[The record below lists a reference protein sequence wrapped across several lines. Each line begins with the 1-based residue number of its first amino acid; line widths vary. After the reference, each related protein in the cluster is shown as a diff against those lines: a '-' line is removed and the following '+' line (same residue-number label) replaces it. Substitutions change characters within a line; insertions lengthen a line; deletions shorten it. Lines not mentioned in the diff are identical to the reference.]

1 MQPEMGW
8 LIGVALVSPF
18 AFYLGRLHKRRH
30 GGKIPLKTQ
39 LKRLGIA
46 TAALWLGLL
55 AAIVFADTPKPPLL
69 ASAVRSGGW
78 RLSGKEIALPQ
89 GTLCQTHAVITG
101 RHVTLKVAGAHVF
114 EATLA
119 IARPEHKQGNSLSVF
134 VDNEEVENVHI
145 LYGQDPYRLRV
156 PLEGKQTLTLSSK
169 YFPKITVCNPR
180 LS

>member
-1 MQPEMGW
+1 MQPEIGW

-30 GGKIPLKTQ
+30 GGRIPLKTQ
-39 LKRLGIA
+39 LKRLAIA

-55 AAIVFADTPKPPLL
+55 AAIAFADTPKPPLL
-69 ASAVRSGGW
+69 TSAVRSGGW

-89 GTLCQTHAVITG
+89 GPLCQIHAVITG

-134 VDNEEVENVHI
+134 VDNEEVENVHL
-145 LYGQDPYRLRV
+145 LYGQDPYRLRI
-156 PLEGKQTLTLSSK
+156 PLEGKQTLTLSSN

>member
-1 MQPEMGW
+1 MWPEIWG
-8 LIGVALVSPF
+8 IVLVVSAPF

-30 GGKIPLKTQ
+30 GGRIPLKTQ
-39 LKRLGIA
+39 LKRHGCA

-55 AAIVFADTPKPPLL
+55 AAIAFADTPKPPLL

-89 GTLCQTHAVITG
+89 GPLCQTHAVITG

-114 EATLA
+114 EATLT
-119 IARPEHKQGNSLSVF
+119 IARPEHKQGNVLSVF
-134 VDNEEVENVHI
+134 VDNEEVESVHL
-145 LYGQDPYRLRV
+145 LYGQDPYRLRI